1 VEKLG
6 DAALLISVYSGQV
19 SSAVSKEARLKP
31 IRRVLIIFFCC
42 LATVFPARVL
52 AVSASSNS
60 LVLADPYQTVKL
72 HSYAYFVDSSRQLTA
87 ADITQRFV
95 RGEFKGPNHKPMTF
109 GYTDYHY
116 WVAFSI
122 RNDSSEEAWYILPGH
137 PLLATQVYRIQADH
151 TLVRQRSLKERYAV
165 TEINVPSQT
174 EAQFL
179 ALVTSPVAL
188 SLQFELMTEAELNR
202 RLNQEA
208 MFLSAVLG
216 CFLAMLFYNLF
227 LYLTLRDKNY
237 LYYLLFALV
246 NVHFD
251 LLTVNFPNGI
261 WKWMG
266 YSWWDIIGYY
276 RPLAPLT
283 AFIFARSFLRIKDHS
298 PRLDRWIFAYS
309 LGLFLLMLVNKM
321 APPAQL
327 MSVTDLYFLS
337 GVFFLLY
344 LGVHSLIQGFTP
356 ARYYLAGIGT
366 FLVGVAIC
374 LMQMMGWLPAHP
386 LTINAIVAAQAI
398 EMILMSLAL
407 GGRYKLIQE
416 EKLRAEFSS
425 GVKSHLLRTISH
437 DIANPLAIVK
447 GYSFKLQKENP
458 DSKAVTGI
466 VRAVGMIEDIMRF
479 VQKTEYMKQGMHID
493 LTVVSLQE
501 VFASLAFLFESKA
514 QEKKLN
520 LEFHLEHLGLTVQA
534 EKTSLTTEIL
544 GNFLSNAIK
553 FSPPG
558 KTVRVEARVHSKEHI
573 MISIEDQGTGMSSE
587 LVEKLFDP
595 RHNLS
600 RPGTEGE
607 QGVGYGMPLAK
618 AFLDAFG
625 ATVQV
630 ASKTAQTD
638 PSASGTVFRIL
649 IRAAAPLTP
658 V

>member
-1 VEKLG
+1 M
-6 DAALLISVYSGQV
+6 
-19 SSAVSKEARLKP
+19 KP
-31 IRRVLIIFFCC
+31 IRSALIIFFCW
-42 LATVFPARVL
+42 LATILPARALALSVSPNSIVL
-52 AVSASSNS
+52 SDQ
-60 LVLADPYQTVKL
+60 LQLVKL
-72 HSYAYFVDSSRQLTA
+72 HPYAYFVDTSRQLTA
-87 ADITQRFV
+87 ADIAQRFI
-95 RGEFKGPNHKPMTF
+95 RGEFKGPNHKAMTF
-109 GYTDYHY
+109 GYTDSHY

-122 RNDSSEEAWYILPGH
+122 RNDSSEEAWYLLPGH
-137 PLLATQVYRIQADH
+137 PLLETQVYRIQADR
-151 TLVRQRSLKERYAV
+151 TPVRQASLEERYAV
-165 TEINVPSQT
+165 TEMKVPPQT

-179 ALVTSPVAL
+179 ALVTSRVAL
-188 SLQFELMTEAELNR
+188 SLQFELMTRTELSR
-202 RLNQEA
+202 RLQQEA

-237 LYYLLFALV
+237 LFYLLFALV

-251 LLTVNFPNGI
+251 LLTVNFPSGI
-261 WKWMG
+261 WNWMG

-283 AFIFARSFLRIKDHS
+283 AFIFARSFLRIQDHS
-298 PRLDRWIFAYS
+298 PRLDRWIFAYII
-309 LGLFLLMLVNKM
+309 GLFLLILVHRM
-321 APPAQL
+321 VPHAQL
-327 MSVTDLYFLS
+327 MSATDLYFLV

-416 EKLRAEFSS
+416 ERLKAEFSS

-501 VFASLAFLFESKA
+501 VFASLAFLFEGKA

-520 LEFHLEHLGLTVQA
+520 LEFHLEHPGLTVKA

-558 KTVRVEARVHSKEHI
+558 KTVRMEARVHSKEYI
-573 MISIEDQGTGMSSE
+573 MISIEDQGAGISPEQLET
-587 LVEKLFDP
+587 LFDP

-600 RPGTEGE
+600 RPGTDGE

-625 ATVQV
+625 ATVEV
-630 ASKTAQTD
+630 TSKTVQAD
-638 PSASGTVFRIL
+638 SVASGTVFRIL
-649 IRAAAPLTP
+649 IHAAPPLQSM
-658 V
+658 

>member
-1 VEKLG
+1 M
-6 DAALLISVYSGQV
+6 
-19 SSAVSKEARLKP
+19 SAVLKEAYLKP
-31 IRRVLIIFFCC
+31 ILSVLFIFCC
-42 LATVFPARVL
+42 WLATVLPARAF
-52 AVSASSNS
+52 AVSVPSENIVLSAHDA
-60 LVLADPYQTVKL
+60 LVNLHPYT
-72 HSYAYFVDSSRQLTA
+72 YFVDTSRQLTA
-87 ADITQRFV
+87 ADIALRLTK
-95 RGEFKGPNHKPMTF
+95 GEFIRPNRNAMTF
-109 GYTDYHY
+109 GYTDHHY
-116 WVAFSI
+116 WVAFSL
-122 RNDSSEEAWYILPGH
+122 RNESSEATWYLLPGH
-137 PLLATQVYRIQADH
+137 PLLETQVYRIQADP
-151 TLVRQRSLKERYAV
+151 TLIRQRSLEERYAV
-165 TEINVPSQT
+165 TEIKLPPQT
-174 EAQFL
+174 EAKFL
-179 ALVTSPVAL
+179 VLVTSRVAL
-188 SLQFELMTEAELNR
+188 SLQFDLVSQSALNR
-202 RLNQEA
+202 RLHHEA

-237 LYYLLFALV
+237 LYYLFFALV
-246 NVHFD
+246 NIHFD
-251 LLTVNFPNGI
+251 LLTVNFPAGI
-261 WKWMG
+261 WTWRG

-276 RPLAPLT
+276 RPWAPLS
-283 AFIFARSFLRIKDHS
+283 AFIFARSFLRIQDHS
-298 PRLDRWIFAYS
+298 PRLDLWIFAYI
-309 LGLFLLMLVNKM
+309 LGLFILMLVNKM
-321 APPAQL
+321 VPHAQL
-327 MSVTDLYFLS
+327 MNVTDLYFLF

-344 LGVHSLIQGFTP
+344 LGVHSLIHGFTP

-366 FLVGVAIC
+366 FLIGVAIC

-447 GYSFKLQKENP
+447 GNSFKLQKENP
-458 DSKAVTGI
+458 DSKAVMGI

-501 VFASLAFLFESKA
+501 VFASLAFLFEGKA

-520 LEFHLEHLGLTVQA
+520 LEFHLEHPGLTVKA

-558 KTVRVEARVHSKEHI
+558 KTVRVEARIHSKERI
-573 MISIEDQGTGMSSE
+573 MISIEDQGAGISPE
-587 LVEKLFDP
+587 LLETLFDP

-600 RPGTEGE
+600 RPGTDGE

-625 ATVQV
+625 ATVEV
-630 ASKTAQTD
+630 ASKTIQTD
-638 PSASGTVFRIL
+638 PAASGTVFRIL
-649 IRAAAPLTP
+649 IHAAPPLTT

>member
-1 VEKLG
+1 L
-6 DAALLISVYSGQV
+6 DRFP
-19 SSAVSKEARLKP
+19 SAVFKEARLKP
-31 IRRVLIIFFCC
+31 IRCALYIFLCW
-42 LATVFPARVL
+42 LATALPARAL
-52 AVSASSNS
+52 AVSASPESI
-60 LVLADPYQTVKL
+60 VLGDQHPSVKL
-72 HSYAYFVDSSRQLTA
+72 QSYTYFVDTTQQLTA
-87 ADITQRFV
+87 ADVAQRLAL
-95 RGEFKGPNHKPMTF
+95 GEFKGPNHKAMTF
-109 GYTDYHY
+109 GYTDHHY

-122 RNDSSEEAWYILPGH
+122 RNDSTQEAWYLLPGH
-137 PLLATQVYRIQADH
+137 PLLETQVYRIQADR
-151 TLVRQRSLKERYAV
+151 TLVRQTSLDERYAV
-165 TEINVPSQT
+165 AEMKLPAQT
-174 EAQFL
+174 EAKFL
-179 ALVTSPVAL
+179 ALVTSRVAL
-188 SLQFELMTEAELNR
+188 SLQFELVTKSELDR
-202 RLNQEA
+202 RLHQEA
-208 MFLSAVLG
+208 MFLSALLG

-237 LYYLLFALV
+237 LYYLLFALI
-246 NVHFD
+246 NIHFD

-266 YSWWDIIGYY
+266 YSWWEIIGFY
-276 RPLAPLT
+276 RPWAPLT
-283 AFIFARSFLRIKDHS
+283 AFIFARSFLQTKDHS
-298 PRLDRWIFAYS
+298 PRLDRWTFAYM
-309 LGLFLLMLVNKM
+309 LGLFFLMLVSHM
-321 APPAQL
+321 APSAQL
-327 MSVTDLYFLS
+327 MNLTDLYFLF
-337 GVFFLLY
+337 GVFLLLY
-344 LGVHSLIQGFTP
+344 LGVHSLIHGFTP
-356 ARYYLAGIGT
+356 ARYYLSGIGI
-366 FLVGVAIC
+366 FLVGAAIC

-407 GGRYKLIQE
+407 GGRFKLIQE

-447 GYSFKLQKENP
+447 GYSVKLQKENP
-458 DSKAVTGI
+458 GSKAVISI

-514 QEKKLN
+514 QEKGLN
-520 LEFHLEHLGLTVQA
+520 LEFHLEHQGLTVKA

-558 KTVRVEARVHSKEHI
+558 KTVRVEARAHSKEQI
-573 MISIEDQGTGMSSE
+573 MISIEDQGAGMSSE
-587 LVEKLFDP
+587 LLEKLFDP

-600 RPGTEGE
+600 RPGTDGE

-625 ATVQV
+625 ATIHV
-630 ASKTAQTD
+630 ASKTIQAD
-638 PSASGTVFRIL
+638 PDASGTVFRIL
-649 IRAAAPLTP
+649 IHAAPPLSS

>member
-1 VEKLG
+1 VEKLE
-6 DAALLISVYSGQV
+6 DAALLISVYIERV
-19 SSAVSKEARLKP
+19 SSAVFKEARLKP
-31 IRRVLIIFFCC
+31 IRSVLIILFCC
-42 LATVFPARVL
+42 LATVFSARAL
-52 AVSASSNS
+52 GVSASPYST
-60 LVLADPYQTVKL
+60 VLGEPNQAVKL
-72 HSYAYFVDSSRQLTA
+72 HPYAYFVDSSRQLTA
-87 ADITQRFV
+87 ADIAQRLDQ
-95 RGEFKGPNHKPMTF
+95 GEFKGSNHKAMTF
-109 GYTDYHY
+109 GYTDHHY

-122 RNDSSEEAWYILPGH
+122 RNDSTEETWYLLPGH
-137 PLLATQVYRIQADH
+137 PLLETQVYRIQADR
-151 TLVRQRSLKERYAV
+151 TLVRQTSLEERYAV
-165 TEINVPSQT
+165 TEINLPAQT
-174 EAQFL
+174 EAEFL
-179 ALVTSPVAL
+179 ALVTSRVAL
-188 SLQFELMTEAELNR
+188 SLQFDLMPRSELNR
-202 RLNQEA
+202 RLHQEA

-237 LYYLLFALV
+237 LYYLLFMLV
-246 NVHFD
+246 NIHFD

-266 YSWWDIIGYY
+266 YSWWEIIGYY
-276 RPLAPLT
+276 RPWAPLT
-283 AFIFARSFLRIKDHS
+283 AFIFARSFLQIKGHS
-298 PRLDRWIFAYS
+298 PRQELWIFGYI
-309 LGLFLLMLVNKM
+309 LGLLLLILVNKM
-321 APPAQL
+321 VPPVLL
-327 MSVTDLYFLS
+327 MNVTDLYFLV

-344 LGVHSLIQGFTP
+344 LGIHSLMHGFTP

-374 LMQMMGWLPAHP
+374 LVQMLGWLPAHP

-437 DIANPLAIVK
+437 DIANPLSIVK
-447 GYSFKLQKENP
+447 GYSFKLHKENP

-479 VQKTEYMKQGMHID
+479 VQKTEYMKQGMHLD

-501 VFASLAFLFESKA
+501 VFASLTFLFESKA
-514 QEKKLN
+514 QEKGLN
-520 LEFHLEHLGLTVQA
+520 LEFHLEHPGLTAQA

-558 KTVRVEARVHSKEHI
+558 KTVRVEARTHGKEHI
-573 MISIEDQGTGMSSE
+573 MISIEDQGTGMSPE
-587 LVEKLFDP
+587 LLERLFDP
-595 RHNLS
+595 RYNLS

-607 QGVGYGMPLAK
+607 LGVGYGMPLAK
-618 AFLDAFG
+618 AFLDAYG
-625 ATVQV
+625 ATIQV
-630 ASKTAQTD
+630 ASKTIQTD
-638 PSASGTVFRIL
+638 PDASGTVFRIL
-649 IRAAAPLTP
+649 IHAAPPLQS